1 MMKVM
6 KIIKRKEMIKLI
18 KMIKKIKFL
27 IHKNDNFMLGP
38 NSDNVLYDDIN
49 NNNEELKRI
58 SLENKKYN
66 H

>member
-1 MMKVM
+1 
-6 KIIKRKEMIKLI
+6 
-18 KMIKKIKFL
+18 
-27 IHKNDNFMLGP
+27 MLGP
-38 NSDNVLYDDIN
+38 NSDNVLYDDI

>member
-1 MMKVM
+1 
-6 KIIKRKEMIKLI
+6 
-18 KMIKKIKFL
+18 
-27 IHKNDNFMLGP
+27 MLGP